1 MRRYRTQFMAFV
13 VHMQRRMA
21 GAAFAAQGITRSQPW
36 ILDFLAENNGCI
48 QRELADNS
56 HFDPGTISSALM
68 GMEDR
73 GLILRQSD
81 ASDKRVL
88 RVYLTDLGFEKQA
101 YVQSVFAKI
110 EECALTDFTEREQ
123 KQFGDYL
130 KRVYKN
136 LQKEECYEKNT

>member
-1 MRRYRTQFMAFV
+1 MRQYRTQFMAFV
-13 VHMQRRMA
+13 THMQRRMA

-56 HFDPGTISSALM
+56 NFDPGTISSALV

-110 EECALTDFTEREQ
+110 EGCAFTGFTDCEKQ
-123 KQFGDYL
+123 QFGDYL
-130 KRVYKN
+130 LRVYEN
-136 LQKEECYEKNT
+136 FQKEECYEKDT